1 MSGRGPASPPENAH
15 AVAARAA
22 VRERRRRSRAGF
34 VRAFR
39 ASRMGT
45 VGLALLLLFGVVA
58 VLAPVL
64 ADPRGLEEAFATA
77 PAFSPPSR
85 AYPLGTDYL
94 GRSVLTLTIWGSR
107 TSLVVGLAAALI
119 TAVLGTTVGVS
130 GGYLGGRTDS
140 LLNSLS
146 NWFLVIPWIPF
157 AIALEAI
164 LGASLFNIIIVIG
177 VTSWAS
183 TARLVRAQALSVKN
197 RMYVERARAIGASE
211 WRIVGRHVLPNLI
224 PVVAASTV
232 LAVSGAILSETTLA
246 LLGLGDP
253 NTVSW
258 GTVIEEAFSQGAIT
272 TGAWWWLLPPGIG
285 IVLVVLGFTMCGYAL
300 EEILNPHLRKR
311 GGS

>member
-1 MSGRGPASPPENAH
+1 MPELPEGPPASTLD
-15 AVAARAA
+15 ARTALRA
-22 VRERRRRSRAGF
+22 RRRRGRAAF
-34 VRAFR
+34 LRAFR
-39 ASRMGT
+39 SSRMGMA
-45 VGLALLLLFGVVA
+45 GLGILLFFAAVALL
-58 VLAPVL
+58 APLL

-77 PAFSPPSR
+77 TPVDPPSLEE
-85 AYPLGTDYL
+85 PFGTDNF

-107 TSLVVGLAAALI
+107 TSLVVGMAAAAI
-119 TAVLGTTVGVS
+119 TALLGTSIGVS

-164 LGASLFNIIIVIG
+164 LGASLLNIIIVIG

-197 RMYVERARAIGASE
+197 RAYVERARAIGASE

-258 GTVIEEAFSQGAIT
+258 GTVIEQAFANGAIS

-300 EEILNPHLRKR
+300 EEILNPHLRRR
-311 GGS
+311 GGP

>member
-1 MSGRGPASPPENAH
+1 MPEHPERASGTAID
-15 AVAARAA
+15 ARAA
-22 VRERRRRSRAGF
+22 LRARRRRGRAAF
-34 VRAFR
+34 LRAFR
-39 ASRMGT
+39 SSPMGMAGLGILLFFTT
-45 VGLALLLLFGVVA
+45 VALL
-58 VLAPVL
+58 APLL

-77 PAFSPPSR
+77 P
-85 AYPLGTDYL
+85 PLSDPTLQEPFGTDNF

-107 TSLVVGLAAALI
+107 TSLVVGMAAAAI
-119 TAVLGTTVGVS
+119 TALLGTSIGVT

-164 LGASLFNIIIVIG
+164 LGASLLNIIIVIG

-197 RMYVERARAIGASE
+197 RAYVERARAIGASE

-258 GTVIEEAFSQGAIT
+258 GAVIEQAFANGAIT

-300 EEILNPHLRKR
+300 EEILNPHLRRR
-311 GGS
+311 GGP